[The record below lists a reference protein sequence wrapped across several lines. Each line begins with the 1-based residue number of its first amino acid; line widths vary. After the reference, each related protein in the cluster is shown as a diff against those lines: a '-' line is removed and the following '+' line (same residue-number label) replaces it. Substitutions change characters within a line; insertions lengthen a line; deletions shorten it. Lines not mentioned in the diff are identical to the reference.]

1 MKKILIAILVL
12 AMTFAL
18 VACGAKQ
25 ESKPKDDDTENS
37 GSNSGSDSGSENTEN
52 GEASEKIGF
61 AKEGEYI
68 VFKVSGSFKLT
79 ESAWMGIVPAGVEYK
94 TEAEADEVDIHY
106 EYPWEY
112 AEMKAG
118 DDYLFKFPTDSI
130 ESIEDGNYIMVLCD
144 DDDEGAIVLQFP
156 ITINGAEITADLS
169 KLKVN

>member
-94 TEAEADEVDIHY
+94 TEVEADEVDILY

-130 ESIEDGNYIMVLCD
+130 GSIEDGNYI
-144 DDDEGAIVLQFP
+144 I
-156 ITINGAEITADLS
+156 
-169 KLKVN
+169 